1 VTQSPSSR
9 PDPALSFSSA
19 RPASAAL
26 PNKPNLRATQRHL
39 TTPEQRDRALLVR
52 ADSHNAGQVLKLDGD
67 RFGLGRHPDNEAC
80 IDDDGISRFHA
91 RISID
96 RTKES
101 RSGAPTY
108 WLEDLGSSNGTYING
123 RRITSCELNN
133 GDTLNLGPRVSF
145 RFSAATEHEER
156 VLKQL
161 YESSVRDPLTGTF
174 NRHYFSSQLQGE
186 LAYAAR
192 HDTALSLV
200 LLDIDFFKKVN
211 DTHGHLGGDAALVHL
226 ATVFA
231 NSLRTE
237 DLLARYGGEEFV
249 ILLRAIP
256 VDRARFVAERL
267 RVSLESQPV
276 THGEIS
282 FPITASFGCA
292 SLACCSQATP
302 EALLELAD
310 ERLYQAK
317 EAGRNRVVAG
327 D

>member
-1 VTQSPSSR
+1 MSPPPSQR
-9 PDPALSFSSA
+9 PEPSLPFSSA

-26 PNKPNLRATQRHL
+26 PPNKTNLRATQRHL
-39 TTPEQRDRALLVR
+39 ATPEQRDRALLVR
-52 ADSHNAGQVLKLDGD
+52 TDSHNAGQVLKLDGD
-67 RFGLGRHPDNEAC
+67 RFGLGRHPDNQAC

-96 RTKES
+96 QTK
-101 RSGAPTY
+101 Y
-108 WLEDLGSSNGTYING
+108 WVEDLGSSNGTYING

-161 YESSVRDPLTGTF
+161 YESSVRDPLTGAF
-174 NRHYFSSQLQGE
+174 NRHYFSSQLTSE

-192 HDTALSLV
+192 HDQPLAIV

-211 DTHGHLGGDAALVHL
+211 DTQGHLGGDAALVHL
-226 ATVFA
+226 ANVFGK
-231 NSLRTE
+231 SLRTE

-249 ILLRAIP
+249 ILLRGIP
-256 VDRARFVAERL
+256 VDRAVAVAERL
-267 RVSLESQPV
+267 RYSLETQPV
-276 THGEIS
+276 VHGEAR
-282 FPITASFGCA
+282 FNITASFGCA
-292 SLACCSQATP
+292 SLACAKGATTDS
-302 EALLELAD
+302 LIELAD
-310 ERLYQAK
+310 RRLYRAK
-317 EAGRNRVVAG
+317 ESGRNRVVAT